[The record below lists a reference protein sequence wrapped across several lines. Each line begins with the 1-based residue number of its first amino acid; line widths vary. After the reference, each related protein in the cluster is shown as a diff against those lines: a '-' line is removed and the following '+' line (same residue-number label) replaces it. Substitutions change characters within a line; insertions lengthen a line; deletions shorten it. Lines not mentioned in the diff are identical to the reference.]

1 MVAVCTFNYLWQDI
15 DTQQYAIRQTYKTAS
30 LSYPAAVAML
40 QSGLQ
45 LRASSMITTE
55 QIKQLSTAEKLQVM
69 ETLWQ
74 ELTAEGADKLAS
86 SAWHQQAL
94 QQTEN
99 AVREGEEVTH
109 DWELAKQSLRNKFR

>member
-1 MVAVCTFNYLWQDI
+1 
-15 DTQQYAIRQTYKTAS
+15 
-30 LSYPAAVAML
+30 
-40 QSGLQ
+40 
-45 LRASSMITTE
+45 MITAE

-74 ELTAEGADKLAS
+74 ELTAEGAEPQAS
-86 SAWHQQAL
+86 PAWHRLAL

-99 AVREGEEVTH
+99 AAREGDEVTH